1 VAGRVIELMKN
12 TGMPNG
18 IGELGFAEAD
28 VKSLAAS
35 AVRQVR
41 PIANAPRETN
51 LQDIENIYTAA
62 LSYG

>member
-1 VAGRVIELMKN
+1 LMKK

-18 IGELGFAEAD
+18 IGDLGFAEAD
-28 VKSLAAS
+28 IKSLAAS
-35 AVRQVR
+35 SVRQLR

-51 LQDIENIYTAA
+51 LEDIENIYAAA